1 MTQAKELFEA
11 GKLNEAIE
19 QVTNEVK
26 ADPVDTSRR
35 TFLFEL
41 LCFAGQWERAEK
53 QLDVIGHQST
63 QAGLGAMIYRA
74 NIKAENER
82 RRLFAEGV
90 QPHFLKEPPAYID
103 LNIAALSQLRQGQF
117 AEARATLDKAEEERP
132 AITGKLNGQEF
143 QDFRDY
149 DDFVAPVLELIVKD
163 KYVWMPWEQIKSIEI
178 KPPKQLRD
186 LLWASAK
193 VEALDGT
200 IGEVYVPGL
209 YAGTS
214 ESSDDQT
221 RLGRLTDWEKL
232 SDDLYRSVGLR
243 MFRVGEEDKTLFEV
257 QSIQFNSSAHSES
270 AGQQTSTTSR

>member
-1 MTQAKELFEA
+1 MAQAKELFEA
-11 GKLNEAIE
+11 ARLNEAIE

-26 ADPVDTSRR
+26 ANPVDTSRR

-41 LCFAGQWERAEK
+41 LCFAGEWERAEK

-63 QAGLGAMIYRA
+63 QAELGAMIYRA

-82 RRLFAEGV
+82 RRLYAEGV
-90 QPHFLKEPPAYID
+90 QPHFLKEPPAYVD
-103 LNIAALSQLRQGQF
+103 LNITALNQLRQGQL
-117 AEARATLDKAEEERP
+117 AEARSTLDRAEEERP
-132 AITGKLNGQEF
+132 AISGRLNGQEF

-163 KYVWMPWEQIKSIEI
+163 KYVWMPFEQIKSIEI
-178 KPPKQLRD
+178 APPKQLRD
-186 LLWASAK
+186 LLWAGAR

-214 ESSDDQT
+214 EHSDDQA
-221 RLGRLTDWEKL
+221 RLGRLTDWQKIG
-232 SDDLYRSVGLR
+232 DDLYRTVGLR
-243 MFRVGEEDKTLFEV
+243 MFRVGEEDKTLFEAR
-257 QSIQFNSSAHSES
+257 SIQFNPGASES
-270 AGQQTSTTSR
+270 AGQQVSTTSR

>member
-26 ADPVDTSRR
+26 ANPLDTSRR

-41 LCFAGQWERAEK
+41 LCFAGDWERAEK
-53 QLDVIGHQST
+53 QLDVVGHQST
-63 QAGLGAMIYRA
+63 QAELGAMIYRA

-82 RRLFAEGV
+82 RRLFNEGV

-103 LNIAALSQLRQGQF
+103 LHISALNQARQGQL
-117 AEARATLDKAEEERP
+117 AEARATLNKAEEERP
-132 AITGKLNGQEF
+132 AISGKLNGEEF

-163 KYVWMPWEQIKSIEI
+163 KYVWMPFEQIKSIEI

-186 LLWASAK
+186 LLWASAR

-209 YAGTS
+209 YSGTS
-214 ESSDDQT
+214 EHSDDQA
-221 RLGRLTDWEKL
+221 RLGRVTDWQQL
-232 SDDLYRSVGLR
+232 SDDLFRTVGLK
-243 MFRVGEEDKTLFEV
+243 MFRVDEEDKTLFEA
-257 QSIQFNSSAHSES
+257 QSVQFNSASENAAS
-270 AGQQTSTTSR
+270 PS

>member
-1 MTQAKELFEA
+1 MAQAKQLFEA
-11 GKLNEAIE
+11 AKLNEAIE

-63 QAGLGAMIYRA
+63 EAEMGAMIYRA
-74 NIKAENER
+74 NIKAESER
-82 RRLFAEGV
+82 RRLFAEGA

-103 LNIAALSQLRQGQF
+103 LNITALNQMRQGQL
-117 AEARATLDKAEEERP
+117 AEARATLDRAEDERP
-132 AITGKLNGQEF
+132 AMSGKLNGQEF

-163 KYVWMPWEQIKSIEI
+163 KYVWMPFEHIKSIEI
-178 KPPKQLRD
+178 APPKQLRD
-186 LLWASAK
+186 LLWASAR

-200 IGEVYVPGL
+200 IGEVYVPAL

-214 ESSDDQT
+214 EHSDDQA
-221 RLGRLTDWEKL
+221 RLGRLTDWQKI
-232 SDDLYRSVGLR
+232 SDDLYRAVGLR
-243 MFRVGEEDKTLFEV
+243 MFRVGEEDKTLFEAG
-257 QSIQFNSSAHSES
+257 SIQFNPAASES
-270 AGQQTSTTSR
+270 AGAPS